1 MTKRFSAALV
11 LLLSAAVWAQE
22 LVIFSTGDLHG
33 NISGKAK
40 SLEALAPAVRK
51 ARALHKDSLLLID
64 AGDICKGW
72 GSAETFA
79 SGGTLAFDILSHL
92 KYDIFVPGNHEMEQG
107 EENFL
112 KLSSSFSG
120 STLAAN
126 LFSDKFSGSC
136 IIEKNSTKIGI
147 IGIAHGGIWAHKKL
161 ALDKVSM
168 VKETSAVAKELAKL
182 KKAGATVFILVRH
195 YGIHT
200 ATKEFVSKFPEISLI
215 INAHSHKSDIRKIGN
230 TLCVQSF
237 TPNAVLSTLKI
248 ENGKVTASSGALVK
262 LDPKSKLDK
271 ADKEFFEQKI
281 YPLTQK
287 AQKNFPAVLKAKNRE
302 EFLFE
307 VLKKNLDADIYLVR
321 TRKSSDAY
329 FDKQLNMCKL
339 SMLYSYWDKAGVME
353 ITADKFAEALG
364 ELKKTGTVIFDK
376 NGKPAEISGRNILRV
391 AATDQIFFDI
401 RMKKFFGAVSQN
413 NGKIKYAD
421 GIFFDLLQ
429 KHLSVPQAQMTEKV
443 TEKRAKSVKKTD
455 KLINIESLKF
465 HFDGKEY
472 HDKFALNKN
481 GKYPVKCEIV
491 LNVPDPS
498 KIEFWNFRKPLLMT
512 RWMLNGKRI
521 DRNGDDI
528 FSNDIT
534 GLEGSLFKPGENTLT
549 CEAEIWV
556 GRMPIGH
563 GKPPKASYS
572 SDSFTF
578 KCVTAK
584 DAEFIRG
591 PVAGYGLTDRL
602 SFSAFTDLPCKV
614 ELDFDGRKYVSKDK
628 FFHQF
633 EVKDLKPDTRYS
645 YFMTLDCGG
654 KKKSTQKFTIKTL
667 PAKGNIRFAV
677 LGDSQGNPECWRIIM
692 AEAAKHNPDF
702 LLHVGDLTSEGNQF
716 DYWKRWDFD
725 GVRMYQAQF
734 PRFLAKGNHER
745 ASTLVTKLV
754 CMADGKPSQIYQLR
768 DDFKLIVLGFNR
780 YGEPNNVK
788 KYCDKLAKALKNT
801 PEKYIFFAGH
811 GPAWSS
817 GKHGNYKHSQRV
829 IKVLEK
835 NKVQAFFSG
844 HDHSYSR
851 SEPGNG
857 TTQIVAASTSS
868 MPYQPLKAKLNPHQK
883 VFHSKMNYV
892 IVDCLEDKAKF
903 TSYGFD
909 LDKNNLPVNMHVI
922 DSGSWNARKVK
933 GKTK

>member
-1 MTKRFSAALV
+1 MIKKFSAALV
-11 LLLSAAVWAQE
+11 LLLSAAISAQE
-22 LVIFSTGDLHG
+22 LVIFSTSDLHG
-33 NISGKAK
+33 NISGKQRT
-40 SLEALAPAVRK
+40 LEALAPAVRK
-51 ARALHKDSLLLID
+51 ARVLHKDSLLLID
-64 AGDICKGW
+64 AGDVCKGW
-72 GSAETFA
+72 GSAETLDKN
-79 SGGTLAFDILSHL
+79 GTPAFDILSHL

-112 KLSSSFSG
+112 KLSANFSG
-120 STLAAN
+120 RTLAAN

-136 IIEKNSTKIGI
+136 VIEKNNTKIGI

-161 ALDKVSM
+161 ALDKVST
-168 VKETSAVAKELAKL
+168 VKETAAVSKELAKL

-215 INAHSHKSDIRKIGN
+215 INAHSHKSDIKKIG
-230 TLCVQSF
+230 TALCVQSF
-237 TPNAVLSTLKI
+237 TPNAVISTLTV
-248 ENGKVTASSGALVK
+248 ENGKVTKSSASLVK
-262 LDPKSKLDK
+262 LDPESKLDK
-271 ADKEFFEQKI
+271 EDKEFFKKNI
-281 YPLTQK
+281 YPLTKK
-287 AQKNFPAVLKAKNRE
+287 AQKNFPAVLKAQNRE

-307 VLKKNLDADIYLVR
+307 VLKKNLDADIYLLR
-321 TRKSSDAY
+321 SRKSSDA
-329 FDKQLNMCKL
+329 FFAKQLDMCKL
-339 SMLYSYWDKAGVME
+339 SMLYSYWDKAGVLE
-353 ITADKFAEALG
+353 ISADEFSPAVK
-364 ELKKTGTVIFDK
+364 ELKKTGTLILDK
-376 NGKPAEISGRNILRV
+376 NGKPAGISGKKVLRI

-401 RMKKFFGAVSQN
+401 RMKKFFGAVSKN
-413 NGKIKYAD
+413 RANIKYAD
-421 GIFFDLLQ
+421 GIFFDQLREY
-429 KHLSVPQAQMTEKV
+429 LSAPSAQMTEKV
-443 TEKRAKSVKKTD
+443 TEKSSESVTKTD

-465 HFDGKEY
+465 YCNGKEY
-472 HDKFALNKN
+472 SNKFALNKN

-491 LNVPDPS
+491 VNVPDPS

-512 RWMLNGKRI
+512 RWLLNGKRI

-534 GLEGSLFKPGENTLT
+534 GLEGALFKQGRNTLT

-563 GKPPKASYS
+563 GTAPKASYS
-572 SDSFTF
+572 CDSFIF

-584 DAEFIRG
+584 DAKFIRG
-591 PVAGYGLTDRL
+591 PITGYGLTDRL
-602 SFSAFTDLPCKV
+602 SFSAFTDLPCTV

-645 YFMTLDCGG
+645 YFMTLNCRGQ
-654 KKKSTQKFTIKTL
+654 KKSTPKFTIKTL

-677 LGDSQGNPECWRIIM
+677 LGDSQGNPEAWRRIM

-725 GVRMYQAQF
+725 GVRAYQAQF

-745 ASTLVTKLV
+745 RSTLVTKLV
-754 CMADGKPSQIYQLR
+754 CMADGNPTQIYQLR

-780 YGEPNNVK
+780 YGKKNNAK
-788 KYCDKLAKALKNT
+788 QYCKDLDKALRNA

-817 GKHGNYKHSQRV
+817 GKHGNYKHSQGV

-892 IVDCLEDKAKF
+892 IVDCLKDKATF

-922 DSGSWNARKVK
+922 DSGSWDIRKVK
-933 GKTK
+933 EKNK